1 MTIDIPEGYEALG
14 LALGEAVAQA
24 ARGKGADRHAES
36 GEKFSD
42 QLIMSIPK
50 RLGPG
55 GECFCLGQA
64 LKKICESRRLPQAR
78 ARAELLGAIN
88 YLAAAW
94 CLLGGRESV
103 FAPDGADA
111 LRAKEWASR
120 QIARNGTVS
129 APEPPK
135 AAGNVC
141 LGFAERVVSLMKEA
155 GVREVS
161 FANPGA
167 RICADGTVTGL
178 HFTTEDAD
186 APRTKGELFRRIRE
200 ANPAVYPQEDCE
212 APLFS
217 ERTPVECR
225 PPLEAEWT
233 PAFYIGV
240 DPQGFHVV
248 ERGDGLRMHLS
259 ADAVRKPE
267 DADKPRFQTGE
278 LVEFRPR
285 DGKWRPAA
293 FDCMDGNFAVVVS
306 KNEKFRVPA
315 CDVRPAEKS

>member
-1 MTIDIPEGYEALG
+1 MTIDVPEGYEALG
-14 LALGEAVAQA
+14 LALGQAIAQA
-24 ARGKGADRHAES
+24 ACGKGADRHAES

-50 RLGPG
+50 RLGLG

-78 ARAELLGAIN
+78 ARAELLGAVN

-103 FAPDGADA
+103 FAP
-111 LRAKEWASR
+111 ES
-120 QIARNGTVS
+120 
-129 APEPPK
+129 
-135 AAGNVC
+135 
-141 LGFAERVVSLMKEA
+141 
-155 GVREVS
+155 
-161 FANPGA
+161 
-167 RICADGTVTGL
+167 
-178 HFTTEDAD
+178 D
-186 APRTKGELFRRIRE
+186 APRTKDELARRIRE
-200 ANPAVYPQEDCE
+200 VNPAVYPPEDCE
-212 APLFS
+212 APLFP

-225 PPLEAEWT
+225 PPLESEWT

-240 DPQGFHVV
+240 DPEGFHIV
-248 ERGDGLRMHLS
+248 ECGGLRMHLS
-259 ADAVRKPE
+259 ADRIRKPE
-267 DADKPRFQTGE
+267 DAPRFQTGE

-293 FDCMDGNFAVVVS
+293 FDRMDGNFAVVVS
-306 KNEKFRVPA
+306 GNEKFRVPA